1 MTLDGKTA
9 FVSGSGHNIGRA
21 IVIEFAS
28 RGANVVINGLTDLE
42 SAEKVAEEARSLG
55 VGAIVAMGNIGD
67 NCQVQAMA
75 KAAVDQFGSVDIV
88 VNNAAI
94 RPFKPFLEMDEDFW
108 HNVIAVDMHSAFFT
122 GQAFVPG
129 MVEKGWG
136 RIINITGMN
145 AMHGYNGRCP
155 VSAAKHGL
163 WGITKSMAKEFGP
176 KGLTVN
182 AISPGPIEGD
192 YRDEEMGAHIRE
204 QEKLI
209 PLGHLGNPM
218 HIAGL
223 CGFLVSK
230 EGGFVSGQ
238 MIACNGAT
246 QT

>member
-1 MTLDGKTA
+1 MSLQGKTA

-21 IVIEFAS
+21 IALEFAK
-28 RGANVVINGLTDLE
+28 RGSNVVVNGLTDQA
-42 SAEKVAEEARSLG
+42 SADKVADEARALG
-55 VGAIVAMGNIGD
+55 VGALVVMGSVGD
-67 NCQVQAMA
+67 SQVVDTMA
-75 KAAVDQFGSVDIV
+75 KAALAAFGTVDII

-94 RPFKPFLEMDEDFW
+94 RPHKPFLEMDDAYW
-108 HNVIAVDMHSAFFT
+108 HNVISVDMHSAFYT
-122 GQAFVPG
+122 GRAFVPG

-136 RIINITGMN
+136 RVINITGMN
-145 AMHGYNGRCP
+145 AMNGYNGRCP

-176 KGLTVN
+176 SGITVN

-192 YRDEEMGAHIRE
+192 YRDKEMEAHIRE

-209 PLGHLGNPM
+209 PLGHLGKPS
-218 HIAGL
+218 HISGL
-223 CGFLVSK
+223 CGFLVSE

-238 MIACNGAT
+238 MINCNGAT